1 MDAVA
6 SMKLNLTARDASG
19 QRRFTVRN
27 VRGDTTIQELIH
39 DALRRAWGCPPRMRA
54 ACRSPFTRSSSATA
68 ATCARSKRLEMRSR
82 TTREIVLHPD
92 VQAGGGVSD
101 IA

>member
-6 SMKLNLTARDASG
+6 SMNFNLTARDVSG

-39 DALRRAWGCPPRMRA
+39 GLAPRMGLPAHDAGGMPQSFHAFLERDGRHLRA
-54 ACRSPFTRSSSATA
+54 
-68 ATCARSKRLEMRSR
+68 LETVADTLRESD
-82 TTREIVLHPD
+82 EIVLHPD
-92 VQAGGGVSD
+92 VQAGSGAPG

>member
-39 DALRRAWGCPPRMRA
+39 GLTPRMGLPAEDAGGMPQSFHAFLERDGRHLRSLETVGDAL
-54 ACRSPFTRSSSATA
+54 TDND
-68 ATCARSKRLEMRSR
+68 
-82 TTREIVLHPD
+82 EIVLHPD